1 MNLRQQQSGMSVLG
15 TLIVLIMAGFFVMCA
30 IRMAPP
36 YFEYLS
42 VRDIVSRA
50 AMDPEAEQQ
59 SISSM
64 RTRFE
69 TVFNTNQIQE
79 LNAREMEIY
88 RKEGK
93 TYIDA
98 SYEVRVPIFW
108 RIDAMLRFD
117 DLLYVVGQ
125 PDPIPAD
132 QAPRR
137 D

>member
-1 MNLRQQQSGMSVLG
+1 MSVLG

-42 VRDIVSRA
+42 VRDIISRA
-50 AMDPEAEQQ
+50 AMDPESEQE
-59 SISSM
+59 SISGL

-69 TVFNTNQIQE
+69 TVFNTNQIRE
-79 LNAREMEIY
+79 LKAREIDIY

-98 SYEVRVPIFW
+98 GYEVRVPVFW
-108 RIDAMLRFD
+108 RIDAVMRFD
-117 DLLYVVGQ
+117 DLVYVVGQ
-125 PDPIPAD
+125 PEPIPAD
-132 QAPRR
+132 QVPKR